1 MATGA
6 LSTAADPWAGI
17 RQLKFSQRTVEQPG
31 VAVSDSYSTNPYTET
46 LWGVDQDAL
55 NAGGFNTKY
64 QGVPEE
70 VEPGL
75 FKITVQRPGMHKYDT
90 AEAYYR
96 VDPETGMGVM
106 VDDPTA
112 TRQVSS
118 REKWR
123 DNLEGEILPII
134 ATVLSAGAAAGAAGY
149 GTGLGGFTGG
159 AGAGGAA
166 GGAGGALSAEQA
178 AMLAANAPVG
188 NAGGLAAWE
197 AAQAGAAGASGAAG
211 AVAGDAT
218 KASLLSNAGYGTG
231 MTGAETSVFDGVL
244 NATGSTTAAKAATDL
259 AGSVGMN
266 WLDTALTA
274 GKSAFGNDWLTT
286 AMSLIGSGVNQMN
299 IEKAAQDQRDW
310 LDQKDIDRRRRQA
323 PGALPAMKTT
333 VYTKGGG

>member
-112 TRQVSS
+112 TRQTSS
-118 REKWR
+118 KDKWQDRLEKR
-123 DNLEGEILPII
+123 ILPI
-134 ATVLSAGAAAGAAGY
+134 AGTVLGAGAALGAAGY
-149 GTGLGGFTGG
+149 GAGLGGVTGG
-159 AGAGGAA
+159 AAAPGAA
-166 GGAGGALSAEQA
+166 SGAMTAEQA

-197 AAQAGAAGASGAAG
+197 AAQAGAAGASGVG
-211 AVAGDAT
+211 SAVAGDAT

>member
-112 TRQVSS
+112 TRQTSS
-118 REKWR
+118 KDKWQDRLEKR
-123 DNLEGEILPII
+123 ILPI
-134 ATVLSAGAAAGAAGY
+134 AGTVLGAGAALGAAGY
-149 GTGLGGFTGG
+149 GAGLGGVTGG
-159 AGAGGAA
+159 AAAPGAA
-166 GGAGGALSAEQA
+166 SGAMTAEQA

-197 AAQAGAAGASGAAG
+197 AAQAGAAGAAGSLPAASGGLSGVDAAMADVAASGAI
-211 AVAGDAT
+211 T
-218 KASLLSNAGYGTG
+218 P
-231 MTGAETSVFDGVL
+231 
-244 NATGSTTAAKAATDL
+244 STM
-259 AGSVGMN
+259 GGGMN

-274 GKSAFGNDWLTT
+274 GKSVFGNDWLTT
-286 AMSLIGSGVNQMN
+286 AMSLVGSGVNQYN

-310 LDQKDIDRRRRQA
+310 LDSKDTDRRRRQA